1 VLIIVILESNQSIL
15 IMKKIVRLL
24 FILTATLTFS
34 GLMSQNTIIEELAIL
49 DSSVN
54 PFYYGRQSLVADHMG
69 NYHLFYI
76 SHPDTDFLLIK
87 RMSSDNG
94 NSWGSPETISV
105 FTPSSGSYR
114 FTALAPSV
122 TIDEAG
128 NFHILYEYRG
138 LPLYNSSY
146 AEYPPSHIN
155 YVHWV
160 DDQWVTEVDVVNDH
174 EIQSGQGNAS
184 TVCYLFDN
192 QIANY
197 HGKQYYLGLDYAWWA
212 TKYNIVY
219 SDNVMGTWQPGSPL
233 YTFDLGNYDIRILNA
248 SSIVANNDSLYAIW
262 YQSHDCVVEMKSYG
276 GDNWSETST
285 IFNDYYIPET
295 AINPYAM
302 SVGSYSNGSESRI
315 TMFRVPET
323 DFNELLILRKSV
335 NMPWITDTL
344 MLDNTYGSISPA
356 MVGDTTILFMMNSGV
371 ENLSYIMK
379 YLPGQGD
386 ISTSQLITS
395 DMEEHFNNLVTSD
408 KTVNPVAYSVL
419 DAATSTY
426 YLKIGRVSNI
436 LGLEEPVAHSKGVV
450 LLQNYPNPFSNTTTI
465 SYSIAAAT
473 RVKLTVHNGLGKLV
487 KTLVDDVKAPGN
499 YTITLDATDFAD
511 GVYYY
516 QISADGHAQT
526 RKMIR
531 MR

>member
-1 VLIIVILESNQSIL
+1 
-15 IMKKIVRLL
+15 MKKILRLL
-24 FILTATLTFS
+24 VVLTVTMTFS
-34 GLMSQNTIIEELAIL
+34 GLMSQNTIIEDIAVL
-49 DSSVN
+49 DSSTS
-54 PFYYGRQSLVADHMG
+54 PFYYGRQSLITDHLG
-69 NYHLFYI
+69 NHHLFYV
-76 SHPDTDFLLIK
+76 SHPDSDYLLIK
-87 RMSSDNG
+87 RSSSDQG
-94 NSWGSPETISV
+94 ITWGDPDTISV
-105 FTPSSGSYR
+105 FTPSSSSFRY
-114 FTALAPSV
+114 LAQSPSA
-122 TIDEAG
+122 TIDYAG
-128 NFHILYEYRG
+128 NFHILYEYKG
-138 LPLYNSSY
+138 LPIYNSSF
-146 AEYPPSHIN
+146 AEYPPSHLN
-155 YVHWV
+155 YVHW
-160 DDQWVTEVDVVNDH
+160 DGDHWVTEVDVINDY
-174 EIQSGQGNAS
+174 EIQSAQGNAS

-197 HGKQYYLGLDYAWWA
+197 QGNQYYLGHDYAWWA

-276 GDNWSETST
+276 GSDWSETSV

-295 AINPYAM
+295 SINPYFM
-302 SVGSYSNGSESRI
+302 SVGSFSNGSESRI
-315 TMFRVPET
+315 AMFRVPET

-344 MLDNTYGSISPA
+344 MLDNTYGFIRTSLA
-356 MVGDTTILFMMNSGV
+356 GDTTILFLMNSGV

-419 DAATSTY
+419 DDATSTY
-426 YLKIGRVSNI
+426 YLKIGRVGNI
-436 LGLEEPVAHSKGVV
+436 LGVEEPVAHSKGVV

-465 SYSIAAAT
+465 TYRIAMAT
-473 RVKLTVHNGLGKLV
+473 GVKLTVHNGLGKLV
-487 KTLVDDVKAPGN
+487 KTLVDEVKAPGS
-499 YTITLDATDFAD
+499 YSITLDATDFAD

-526 RKMIR
+526 KKMIR